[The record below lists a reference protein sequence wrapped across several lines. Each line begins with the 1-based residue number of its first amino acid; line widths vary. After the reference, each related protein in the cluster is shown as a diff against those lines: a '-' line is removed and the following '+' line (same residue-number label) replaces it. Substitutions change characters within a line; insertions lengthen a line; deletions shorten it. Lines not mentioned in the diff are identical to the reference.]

1 MIVKSYKSRSEQS
14 RAIYIIIGQFFTY
27 KSAVLKSNTPVLEK
41 SGEEIKSKSVELVT
55 TTS

>member
-1 MIVKSYKSRSEQS
+1 MFILSSDNFYRP
-14 RAIYIIIGQFFTY
+14 I

-41 SGEEIKSKSVELVT
+41 SGEEIKSKSVELIT